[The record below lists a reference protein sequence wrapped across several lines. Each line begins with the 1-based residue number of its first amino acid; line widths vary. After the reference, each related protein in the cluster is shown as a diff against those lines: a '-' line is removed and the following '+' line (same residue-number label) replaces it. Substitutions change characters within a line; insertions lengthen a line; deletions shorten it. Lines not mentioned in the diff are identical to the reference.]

1 MDDNID
7 SNNGN
12 EPLNDNDTNNEGDS
26 MNNINDNVVQHD
38 ASSSAAANNNNSQ
51 GAPSIQ
57 NNTQDDAPS
66 LSNNSAATDNNNT
79 ANECSTN
86 NNNSPSAQPT
96 AQGQTTQA
104 TNSNNQIIRQPH
116 KSTTHS
122 NNSSNSIHPT
132 LPFLITHWLSN
143 YTSTTNAINGEI
155 SSSTTTSEKERA
167 LQTIQNQSIILANA
181 FETLGE
187 FGTSSSTA
195 LMEGLKGKVEEGNA
209 EGTVEGIKE
218 EGNVTRSTTYSDLKR
233 KYSPLLQIG
242 NGSSISKVGSN
253 QCERYV
259 HIYCNVCVYCFY
271 VVVRVRL
278 GN

>member
-104 TNSNNQIIRQPH
+104 TNSNNQIIRQPQ
-116 KSTTHS
+116 STTQS
-122 NNSSNSIHPT
+122 NSSSIHPT

-143 YTSTTNAINGEI
+143 YTAASTLSSAAT
-155 SSSTTTSEKERA
+155 SSSAGGSKEKEKA